1 MQRPVEPCA
10 ARQRFSHAG
19 HFRALGRRG
28 VALVVVCLTAMLVRT
43 AGGALGRMQNLHRGT
58 GRARGASK
66 ASLEQAVAALL
77 EDTPERPT
85 GWGVRRGGAGGS
97 AARGARHAAG
107 RGGHEPQPVDR
118 ALFQNMEDGE
128 TEVSACASA
137 PRSGGE
143 GQGLELSPQF
153 KLACSRFVAEGK
165 GREEESAGEGPAKTS
180 AAQLPSPG
188 GSSCELLRV
197 SEGTSAQGGG
207 GGGGPAAA
215 DELHEGGAGDAPALP
230 NQDAQDGGA
239 PAAAA
244 GESLAAGTRC
254 GSGSETDADTDAAMM
269 PLDGAAEAGGA
280 TLELPGSWGQAGAA
294 MLLRNFGDSAEALT
308 LRAGSTADAPGD
320 AALAAGAATELAA
333 AEAPPP
339 EDAAEAARA
348 REELVFE
355 RIALVEA
362 ALSAR
367 EMARAC
373 AAMEAVSQA
382 VAELDGEEIPGLV
395 ATLRALHARLR
406 EVVQVIGAMSARL
419 SGRSAVSPGT
429 QGQGAVL
436 SAASPPATAA
446 ESSMVDAKVASL
458 HAEFDRRFRDIS
470 AAMRD
475 ISAAVRPGRSRE
487 LSPAAAAATGDAV
500 GAAPAQQGAIYVG
513 AQPAAPTFDT
523 LASGGSRT

>member
-207 GGGGPAAA
+207 GGPAAA

-406 EVVQVIGAMSARL
+406 EEAARERDRRVGL
-419 SGRSAVSPGT
+419 
-429 QGQGAVL
+429 
-436 SAASPPATAA
+436 
-446 ESSMVDAKVASL
+446 
-458 HAEFDRRFRDIS
+458 AEFRRGR
-470 AAMRD
+470 AALDAGALAEAGTALRTAR
-475 ISAAVRPGRSRE
+475 AALERADAPPDE
-487 LSPAAAAATGDAV
+487 LAQLAGLEHAAATAAAAAAVEAADAEVRHLEGLVGDMEAVAV
-500 GAAPAQQGAIYVG
+500 GAAAGA
-513 AQPAAPTFDT
+513 A
-523 LASGGSRT
+523 LASSPLLYA